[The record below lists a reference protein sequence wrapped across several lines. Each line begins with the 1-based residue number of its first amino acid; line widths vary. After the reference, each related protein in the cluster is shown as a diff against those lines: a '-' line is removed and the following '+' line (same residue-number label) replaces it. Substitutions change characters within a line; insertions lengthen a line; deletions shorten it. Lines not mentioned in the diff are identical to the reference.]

1 MKNTK
6 PIFLGLALLLPVVI
20 FIFLKLFGKNKF
32 DIPVYYKNGVDSV
45 CVINKSKPFEVDDII
60 IKSIDWKNQPAL
72 LTFAPSEKEL
82 ENFKHVWQ
90 EIETEEVTSVY
101 LAADSTQWRD
111 CLLLMRSPW
120 KTVLVDKDKHIRGY
134 YNLNSRE
141 ETDRLIVE
149 LKILL
154 EQY

>member
-1 MKNTK
+1 MKNKKT
-6 PIFLGLALLLPVVI
+6 IFLALALILPVVI
-20 FIFLKLFGKNKF
+20 FIFLKLFGKNQF
-32 DIPVYYKNGVDSV
+32 DIPIYYKNGVDSV
-45 CVINKSKPFEVDDII
+45 CVTNTSKPFQVNELVF
-60 IKSIDWKNQPAL
+60 KSINEKNQPAL
-72 LTFAPSEKEL
+72 FTYLPNAKET

-90 EIETEEVTSVY
+90 EIDASKVSSVF
-101 LAADSTQWRD
+101 LPADSTQWKD
-111 CLLLMRSPW
+111 CLLLIRNPW
-120 KTVLVDKDKHIRGY
+120 KTVLVDREKHIRGY

>member
-1 MKNTK
+1 MKNK
-6 PIFLGLALLLPVVI
+6 KSIFLGLALILPVAI

-45 CVINKSKPFEVDDII
+45 CVTNKSRPFEVDNIV
-60 IKSIDWKNQPAL
+60 IKSIDWKNQPTL
-72 LTFAPSEKEL
+72 LTYTPSEKEL

-90 EIETEEVTSVY
+90 EIKTSEVTSVY

-111 CLLLMRSPW
+111 CLLLMRDPW
-120 KTVLVDKDKHIRGY
+120 KTVLVDTDRHIRGY
-134 YNLNSRE
+134 YNLSSRE

-149 LKILL
+149 LQILL